1 MQIIALSRGRLQAN
15 NGLISQRSFCVDTQ
29 HCAAAARPLRVAV

>member
-1 MQIIALSRGRLQAN
+1 MQVIALSRGCLRADA
-15 NGLISQRSFCVDTQ
+15 GLISQRRFCVDTQ